1 MNKINVKSVFI
12 RIIFTPTKYLI
23 MKSIKIL
30 LITVLFMP
38 FLATAQQQKAS
49 AQHHSGHSK
58 HHSNA
63 NGLVRGVS
71 FDVFKSSVSDFADS
85 TKKLLADTA
94 WALWKAEKWDALEKF
109 FTVNNL
115 NGGWPPNRGAVNL
128 KVVVLKAGVLIDR
141 YGGYFD
147 ADSVFQDKGTFV
159 SLTDV
164 PFPQR
169 ALPDKTLS
177 SPYRVYKIVK
187 PITNVKEGKI
197 IPWFGKPGLGV
208 QDELPYTVN
217 DLKKE
222 GYLEEQKKQVN
233 SK

>member
-1 MNKINVKSVFI
+1 MKAI
-12 RIIFTPTKYLI
+12 R
-23 MKSIKIL
+23 L
-30 LITVLFMP
+30 LLLAVLLMP
-38 FLATAQQQKAS
+38 MVSNAQRQQLK
-49 AQHHSGHSK
+49 K
-58 HHSNA
+58 HHHYAGSA
-63 NGLVRGVS
+63 KHHGKADTLVRGVT
-71 FDVFKSSVSDFADS
+71 FNDFKKSVSDFADS

-94 WALWKAEKWDALEKF
+94 WRLWKNEKWADLEKF
-109 FTVNNL
+109 FTANNL

-128 KVVVLKAGVLIDR
+128 KIVVLKAGLLIDR

-159 SLTDV
+159 SLKEV

-169 ALPDKTLS
+169 ALPDKTLN

-187 PITNVKEGKI
+187 PIENVREGQI
-197 IPWFGKPGLGV
+197 IPWFGKVGLGI

-222 GYLEEQKKQVN
+222 GYLEEQKQ
-233 SK
+233 